1 MSILRV
7 NKKYFNAIK
16 APFTVT
22 TGPTDKEWVQVY
34 KGIAAGLGKYNISF
48 ETCVKDG
55 AQTVEVFKEAFEA
68 FDNKEIYRGI
78 QLVGEALVDIYKAF
92 MACEETSIAKAL
104 EKLANDFIACTKGML
119 GKGYYLHF
127 DRLRT
132 MSDYNTNI

>member
-1 MSILRV
+1 MMYSLCHLRV
-7 NKKYFNAIK
+7 NKKYFDAIK

-22 TGPTDKEWVQVY
+22 TGSTDKEWVQVY
-34 KGIAAGLGKYNISF
+34 KGIAAGLGKYNVSF

-104 EKLANDFIACTKGML
+104 EKLASDFIACTKGML
-119 GKGYYLHF
+119 GKDIILGAL
-127 DRLRT
+127 
-132 MSDYNTNI
+132 